1 MLRAKSDWKSTLF
14 ILSETITNKMEEQK
28 TSLSC
33 QNWDRADRVRFY
45 CATHSKQLWFK
56 WATTLHLECQRE
68 DIEEQVN
75 VRESIRMVSEG
86 LCEIIQEAQELQADS
101 HIQDFSSQIQKYQES
116 LQSLENKVDI
126 CVTH

>member
-1 MLRAKSDWKSTLF
+1 
-14 ILSETITNKMEEQK
+14 MEEEK

-33 QNWDRADRVRFY
+33 QNWDRTDRVRFY

-56 WATTLHLECQRE
+56 WTTTLHLECQKE
-68 DIEEQVN
+68 DIEEQTK
-75 VRESIRMVSEG
+75 VRDSIRMVKEG
-86 LCEIIQEAQELQADS
+86 LYEIIQEAQELQADS